1 MINHLVLF
9 NGLMPG
15 IINMIDIIHKGALT
29 VERLFYYTKFKI
41 KKPSH
46 FVVMATPRQY
56 LISIQHFIQHLFAIQ
71 CYLLKVIFLKALLYR
86 RFEVACYSMQP
97 HNGDDGS
104 RTRVQAYRHFN
115 LYVHISTI

>member
-1 MINHLVLF
+1 
-9 NGLMPG
+9 
-15 IINMIDIIHKGALT
+15 
-29 VERLFYYTKFKI
+29 
-41 KKPSH
+41 
-46 FVVMATPRQY
+46 MATPRQY

-71 CYLLKVIFLKALLYR
+71 CHLLKVVFFKTLLYR
-86 RFEVACYSMQP
+86 RFEVAYYSMQP

>member
-1 MINHLVLF
+1 MNDSYLILIVNVIQLACF
-9 NGLMPG
+9 YFYTKPG
-15 IINMIDIIHKGALT
+15 VPIRG
-29 VERLFYYTKFKI
+29 VFFYYTKFKI
-41 KKPSH
+41 KKPSR

-71 CYLLKVIFLKALLYR
+71 CYLLKVVFLKALLYR
-86 RFEVACYSMQP
+86 RFEVAYYSMQP

>member
-1 MINHLVLF
+1 MNSDIIILVLF
-9 NGLMPG
+9 ISQGRSHSRASFFSL
-15 IINMIDIIHKGALT
+15 KT
-29 VERLFYYTKFKI
+29 

-71 CYLLKVIFLKALLYR
+71 CHLLKVVFLKTLLYR